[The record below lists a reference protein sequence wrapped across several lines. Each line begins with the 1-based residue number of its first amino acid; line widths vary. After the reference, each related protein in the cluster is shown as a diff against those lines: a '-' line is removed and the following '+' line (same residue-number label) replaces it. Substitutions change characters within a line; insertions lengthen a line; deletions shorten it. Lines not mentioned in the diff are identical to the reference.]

1 MPAATAHDGPAPTG
15 ARPVS
20 ASASVPVA
28 SRIAPPAEQGALPV
42 GTPGPQPRVYGRPIR
57 TEPVD
62 GEPAAAH
69 VFPAP
74 PAPAERDPD
83 PSPHRG
89 TAGAHAAPPVSNG
102 TVFGS
107 SSSAGGASTGS
118 TFPAPPP
125 PSTGGT
131 FPAPPPPSTAG
142 TFPAPP
148 PPSTGTAFSGTAVEP
163 TDVFRPAGMPPYA
176 DRTDDM
182 AGRIPHSLMR
192 APHHDVPPVPAPA
205 LPAFPPPARPA
216 EPGIPSGPG
225 AHGFGPPDGPPDS
238 SLPGPE
244 HPPTAA
250 MPVSGA
256 RPGES
261 NARSAQTGAWP
272 SVAGDPAADDQ
283 SRFDAFKAEP
293 EPAREAKPA
302 PQVRNGW
309 VLLAVLTAA
318 VLLVALPLGIVWLA
332 TRPSE
337 SAFNVEPGNCVKQEG
352 KRAVKAGCGDPDA
365 FTVVSKVDS
374 KDKCADPTQPH
385 IVVAAGGGREQVL
398 CLKPAGR

>member
-1 MPAATAHDGPAPTG
+1 
-15 ARPVS
+15 
-20 ASASVPVA
+20 VPVA
-28 SRIAPPAEQGALPV
+28 SRIAPPAEQSALPV
-42 GTPGPQPRVYGRPIR
+42 AAPSPQPRVYGRPVR
-57 TEPVD
+57 TEPTD
-62 GEPAAAH
+62 GEHAPAHAYA
-69 VFPAP
+69 AP
-74 PAPAERDPD
+74 PPPADRDPF
-83 PSPHRG
+83 PPHG
-89 TAGAHAAPPVSNG
+89 TAGAHGTPPTSNG
-102 TVFGS
+102 TLFGTP
-107 SSSAGGASTGS
+107 SSAGGSATG
-118 TFPAPPP
+118 TAFPAPPP
-125 PSTGGT
+125 ATG
-131 FPAPPPPSTAG
+131 FPAPPPTTG
-142 TFPAPP
+142 FPAPP
-148 PPSTGTAFSGTAVEP
+148 PATGFSGTAVEP
-163 TDVFRPAGMPPYA
+163 TDVFRPAGVPPYA

-182 AGRIPHSLMR
+182 AGRIPHDLIR
-192 APHHDVPPVPAPA
+192 APHRDVPPVPAPA

-216 EPGIPSGPG
+216 DPG
-225 AHGFGPPDGPPDS
+225 AVPGSGGNGFGPPDGPGDS
-238 SLPGPE
+238 RPGPS

-256 RPGES
+256 RPGEDS
-261 NARSAQTGAWP
+261 ARPAQTGAWP
-272 SVAGDPAADDQ
+272 SVAGEPAAGDQ

-293 EPAREAKPA
+293 EPAPEAKPA

-332 TRPSE
+332 TRPSD

-352 KRAVKAGCGDPDA
+352 RQAVKAGCGDPDA